1 MKKIISA
8 VLVSALLAGGSTV
21 AYAAE
26 ETMSAPGESQEI
38 DVRAKYNNT
47 ATVPDVYSV
56 DIVWDDMVFT
66 YLEEGTLNWNA
77 EEHIYEDNTTE
88 GWDKTSAGVKVTN
101 HSNVPV
107 NVLFSYSPME
117 SYGVTSV
124 LSNTE
129 APVELAAGEEN
140 NVENAASTEATL
152 TVSGVPNQMLTSD
165 GIVIGTITIEI
176 A

>member
-1 MKKIISA
+1 MQKNI
-8 VLVSALLAGGSTV
+8 
-21 AYAAE
+21 
-26 ETMSAPGESQEI
+26 
-38 DVRAKYNNT
+38 
-47 ATVPDVYSV
+47 
-56 DIVWDDMVFT
+56 F
-66 YLEEGTLNWNA
+66 
-77 EEHIYEDNTTE
+77 
-88 GWDKTSAGVKVTN
+88 VKVTN

-152 TVSGVPNQMLTSD
+152 TVSGVPNQMVTSD